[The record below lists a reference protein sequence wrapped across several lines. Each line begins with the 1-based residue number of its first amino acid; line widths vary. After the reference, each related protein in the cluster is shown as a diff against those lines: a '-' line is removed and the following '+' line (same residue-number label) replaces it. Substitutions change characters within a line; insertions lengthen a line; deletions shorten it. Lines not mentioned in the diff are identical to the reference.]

1 MIRFTLDN
9 IRALCAKL
17 GNPQEELFF
26 LHVAGTNGKGSTS
39 AFIASILR
47 ESGYRTGV
55 YSSPAVFTEEEIIRV
70 NGRPISK
77 KDYREGLA
85 RMEELCEG
93 TDTSLFEKQTA
104 LAFSYFRDRGCDLVV
119 LETGMGGELDATNLV
134 RNTLVAVFT
143 PISKDHTEYLGN
155 SLSDIASVKAGILK
169 KGCVAVSAPQ
179 EEEVLR
185 VFAERSEALGVPF
198 CALSDGDLACKTV
211 RKMGEQKFTLR
222 PDLQGGDPDSQAG
235 LHNLLCGLHNSHD
248 TYCGLH
254 NSPVLKD
261 LAICLPGDH
270 QIINAALAV
279 MAVCA
284 LPRDRYR
291 ITEKAI
297 RNGLHKTVMPGRF
310 EPVLDKPPV
319 ILDGAHNV
327 GGAKALAD
335 AIARYL
341 PGREIIGVAGMLRDK
356 DHKGVM
362 EILSPCFS
370 QIFTVSTKGERGYRA
385 EDLAADA
392 SLYHPVVT
400 SVGGLEEA
408 LELAVSCAG
417 KKGAVVLFGT
427 LSQLADAKKYLKD
440 RYLTKS

>member
-17 GNPQEELFF
+17 GNPQEELSF

-134 RNTLVAVFT
+134 NNTLVAVFT
-143 PISKDHTEYLGN
+143 PVSFDHTEYLGS

-185 VFAERSEALGVPF
+185 VLKERSEKLKVPF
-198 CALSDGDLACKTV
+198 FALSDGDLACKRV
-211 RKMGEQKFTLR
+211 RKMGEQKFTLKM
-222 PDLQGGDPDSQAG
+222 DLQGGDTDLQTS
-235 LHNLLCGLHNSHD
+235 
-248 TYCGLH
+248 LH

-270 QIINAALAV
+270 QIFNAALAV

-291 ITEKAI
+291 ITVKAI
-297 RNGLHKTVMPGRF
+297 RNGLHKTTMPGRF
-310 EPVLDKPPV
+310 EPVLHKPPV
-319 ILDGAHNV
+319 ILDGAHNE

-335 AIARYL
+335 AITRYL

-356 DHKGVM
+356 DHESVM

-427 LSQLADAKKYLKD
+427 LSQLADAKKYLRD